1 MRQAAQRGFW
11 WLAFL
16 LSSLPPLCAQAKLS
30 GETLLLARI
39 RARAAENLRRL
50 PNYTCLETIER
61 SMRRAASRRF
71 ELIDLVRLEVAYVDG
86 KEMFAW
92 PGSRTFEDRDITEMV
107 SGGAIGN
114 GSFALH
120 ARGIFLSNSALFQYA
135 GEITLAGRA
144 AVRFDYHVP
153 MVRSGYKLR
162 VKPEEGIVGYKGSF
176 WIDPQTLDLM
186 RLDVDINDIP
196 PNIPVAAG
204 RESLEYARAKIGGKD
219 FLLPRRSELMLTD
232 LGGNESRNYL
242 HFNGCREFSGESVIN
257 FEDVPEGPIV
267 GKKPPVHITL
277 AEGLDVDLKLQTTI
291 EAGVTA
297 MGDPVTAL
305 VARDVRGKGHI
316 YVPKGAVVAG
326 RIVRLQRG
334 NGPREAFW
342 ALGLL
347 FDRIDFE
354 NQFGEF
360 RAHMYPVTFPPS
372 LAYSADPRRPAF
384 YPTGPEP
391 TETNPRIGILY
402 LKGEKAK
409 LPAGISTS
417 WRTLAPTEETK

>member
-16 LSSLPPLCAQAKLS
+16 LSSLLPLCAQTKIS
-30 GETLLLARI
+30 RETLLLARI
-39 RARAAENLRRL
+39 RARAAENLQRL

-61 SMRRAASRRF
+61 SVRRAVSRRF

-86 KEMFAW
+86 KELFAW

-120 ARGIFLSNSALFQYA
+120 ARSIFLSNSALFQYA
-135 GEITLAGRA
+135 GEVTLDGRA
-144 AVRFDYHVP
+144 AFRFDYEVP
-153 MVRSGYKLR
+153 MIRSGYKLR
-162 VKPEEGIVGYKGSF
+162 VKPAEGIVGYKGSF

-186 RLDVDINDIP
+186 RLDVDVNDIP
-196 PNIPVAAG
+196 SNVPVASG
-204 RESLEYARAKIGGKD
+204 RESLEYARSRIGEKD

-242 HFNGCREFSGESVIN
+242 YFSGCREFTGESVIN
-257 FEDVPEGPIV
+257 FEDVPTGPIV
-267 GKKPPVHITL
+267 EKKPPVHITL
-277 AEGLDVDLKLQTTI
+277 AEGLDVDLKLQTPI

-297 MGDPVTAL
+297 VGDAVTAI
-305 VARDVRGKGHI
+305 VARDVRRKGYLFI
-316 YVPKGAVVAG
+316 PKGAVVAG
-326 RIVRLQRG
+326 RIVRLQRR
-334 NGPREAFW
+334 NGPRDTYW

-354 NQFGEF
+354 NQFSEF
-360 RAHMYPVTFPPS
+360 RAHMYPVTFPS
-372 LAYSADPRRPAF
+372 NLAYPADSRRPGF
-384 YPTGPEP
+384 YRTIPEP

-409 LPAGISTS
+409 LPAGIPTS